1 MSTSYPYR
9 FGLLCLFG
17 STLFTSTAGLWLR
30 WVESADGATV
40 LFYRALFFAL
50 SMSIWLLA
58 EQKSFS
64 SLVNLGWKR
73 WGVALLFAAST
84 ATFIMGMLYISV
96 ARVVALN
103 GLMPFFAALIAWW
116 ALREKVQKGTWF
128 GMVLALAGLLVMLPQ
143 AWQGG
148 SWLGDSLALF
158 SCLMAAILFVGLRNV
173 PPRFSAATLIAAGLI
188 VIAGSAPFAW
198 PFAISTDDLLIC
210 AGFGIIQLG
219 AQFVLVSIGAR
230 HVPAAEI
237 ALISRLNIPLAPI
250 WVWLSVGEVP
260 SQDTLIGG
268 VLVLLAILASGVAN
282 LRAAR

>member
-1 MSTSYPYR
+1 MSTSHPYR

-30 WVESADGATV
+30 WIESADGATV

-58 EQKSFS
+58 EQKSFD
-64 SLVNLGWKR
+64 SLLNLGWKR

-84 ATFIMGMLYISV
+84 ATFILGMLYISV

-128 GMVLALAGLLVMLPQ
+128 GMVLAFAGLLVMLPQ

-158 SCLMAAILFVGLRNV
+158 SCLMAAILFVGLRNL

-188 VIAGSAPFAW
+188 VMAGSAPFAS
-198 PFAISTDDLLIC
+198 PLGVSQHDLLIC
-210 AGFGIIQLG
+210 AGFGVIQLG

-230 HVPAAEI
+230 HVPVAEI

-260 SQDTLIGG
+260 TQDTLIGG